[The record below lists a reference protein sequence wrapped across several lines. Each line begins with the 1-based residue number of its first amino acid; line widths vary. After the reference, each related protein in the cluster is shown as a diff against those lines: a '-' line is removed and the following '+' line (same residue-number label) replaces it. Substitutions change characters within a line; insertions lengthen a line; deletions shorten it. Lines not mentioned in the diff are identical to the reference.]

1 MIAAR
6 SACNKKHDAENQI
19 CCSLFFLCFSLSSV
33 NGKRLI
39 SNSSD
44 TFRRDDAP
52 SGRHCTFILLSSL
65 FLFLNRIQ
73 VIILVVETSR
83 KVQYNSFVFCSGPKR
98 AEAGMK
104 IIQKR
109 RVSMKTVKKAI
120 AMLLAVL
127 MVGALSCT
135 AWADQ
140 ADEVTFDN
148 LESFREDSNVTIDM
162 EMSILGESQVMQM
175 KMKTASDVT
184 LDPECSFTDMSAE
197 SDGET
202 QHSLVYSVKE
212 DSKYVIYT
220 SNDEGATWEKQELE
234 ENASANESIPTVDG
248 LKMIAGYTEK
258 FEKTGTDEIHGRKA
272 DIYEGVL
279 AGDEFKE
286 FLMKAGSLGTLVES
300 FGIPVEDL
308 DSSFVSELPMKV
320 ALDQQTGMVLGY
332 SADMGGFMQKMMEAM
347 MSAVIASSLQGEEMP
362 ADFDLSA
369 FLSIKVNEVKSE
381 CVFYDFNQVE
391 AIQMPKAA

>member
-1 MIAAR
+1 
-6 SACNKKHDAENQI
+6 
-19 CCSLFFLCFSLSSV
+19 
-33 NGKRLI
+33 
-39 SNSSD
+39 
-44 TFRRDDAP
+44 
-52 SGRHCTFILLSSL
+52 
-65 FLFLNRIQ
+65 
-73 VIILVVETSR
+73 
-83 KVQYNSFVFCSGPKR
+83 
-98 AEAGMK
+98 
-104 IIQKR
+104 
-109 RVSMKTVKKAI
+109 MKTVKKAI

-184 LDPECSFTDMSAE
+184 LDPECSFTDMTAE

-234 ENASANESIPTVDG
+234 ENASANEAIPTVDG

-279 AGDEFKE
+279 TGDEFKE
-286 FLMKAGSLGTLVES
+286 FMLKAGSLGTLVES

-332 SADMGGFMQKMMEAM
+332 SADMGEFMQKMMEAM

-362 ADFDLSA
+362 PDFDLSA

-381 CVFYDFNQVE
+381 
-391 AIQMPKAA
+391 KAA

>member
-1 MIAAR
+1 MYIHFAFFAFFVFEQDAGLSYWWLKQAGKYSIIASC
-6 SACNKKHDAENQI
+6 SA
-19 CCSLFFLCFSLSSV
+19 
-33 NGKRLI
+33 
-39 SNSSD
+39 
-44 TFRRDDAP
+44 
-52 SGRHCTFILLSSL
+52 
-65 FLFLNRIQ
+65 LNRKGQ
-73 VIILVVETSR
+73 
-83 KVQYNSFVFCSGPKR
+83 
-98 AEAGMK
+98 
-104 IIQKR
+104 
-109 RVSMKTVKKAI
+109 
-120 AMLLAVL
+120 
-127 MVGALSCT
+127 
-135 AWADQ
+135 
-140 ADEVTFDN
+140 
-148 LESFREDSNVTIDM
+148 
-162 EMSILGESQVMQM
+162 
-175 KMKTASDVT
+175 
-184 LDPECSFTDMSAE
+184 
-197 SDGET
+197 
-202 QHSLVYSVKE
+202 
-212 DSKYVIYT
+212 
-220 SNDEGATWEKQELE
+220 KQELE
-234 ENASANESIPTVDG
+234 ENASANEAIPTVDG

-279 AGDEFKE
+279 TGDEFKE
-286 FLMKAGSLGTLVES
+286 FMLKAGSLGTLVES

>member
-1 MIAAR
+1 
-6 SACNKKHDAENQI
+6 
-19 CCSLFFLCFSLSSV
+19 
-33 NGKRLI
+33 
-39 SNSSD
+39 
-44 TFRRDDAP
+44 
-52 SGRHCTFILLSSL
+52 
-65 FLFLNRIQ
+65 
-73 VIILVVETSR
+73 
-83 KVQYNSFVFCSGPKR
+83 
-98 AEAGMK
+98 
-104 IIQKR
+104 
-109 RVSMKTVKKAI
+109 MKTVKKAI

-184 LDPECSFTDMSAE
+184 LDPECSFTDMTAE

-202 QHSLVYSVKE
+202 QHSIVYSVKE

-279 AGDEFKE
+279 TGDEFKE
-286 FLMKAGSLGTLVES
+286 FMMKAGSLGTLVES

-332 SADMGGFMQKMMEAM
+332 SADMGEFMQKMMEAM

-362 ADFDLSA
+362 PDFDLSA

>member
-1 MIAAR
+1 M
-6 SACNKKHDAENQI
+6 
-19 CCSLFFLCFSLSSV
+19 
-33 NGKRLI
+33 
-39 SNSSD
+39 
-44 TFRRDDAP
+44 P
-52 SGRHCTFILLSSL
+52 IL
-65 FLFLNRIQ
+65 
-73 VIILVVETSR
+73 
-83 KVQYNSFVFCSGPKR
+83 
-98 AEAGMK
+98 
-104 IIQKR
+104 
-109 RVSMKTVKKAI
+109 
-120 AMLLAVL
+120 
-127 MVGALSCT
+127 
-135 AWADQ
+135 
-140 ADEVTFDN
+140 
-148 LESFREDSNVTIDM
+148 
-162 EMSILGESQVMQM
+162 SILGESQVMQM

-279 AGDEFKE
+279 TGDEFKE
-286 FLMKAGSLGTLVES
+286 FMMKAGSLGTLVES

-332 SADMGGFMQKMMEAM
+332 SADMGEFMQKMMEAM

-362 ADFDLSA
+362 PDFDLSA